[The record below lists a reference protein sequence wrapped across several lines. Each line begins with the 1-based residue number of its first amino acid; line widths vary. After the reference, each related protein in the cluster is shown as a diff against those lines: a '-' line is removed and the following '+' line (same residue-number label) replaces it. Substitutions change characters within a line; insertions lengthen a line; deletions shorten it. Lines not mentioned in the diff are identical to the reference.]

1 MNFGDNT
8 LTLEVSYPEIRYEFD
23 YEAKGRMFLLAF
35 DSAGAGTATLKNV
48 SYIVKFTLEEYLKD
62 NKKYLR
68 VVGSHL
74 EMKPESIT
82 FYYENLFKDKAL
94 NDAFN
99 REMSESWK
107 EIFDKFKKYSTFLIE
122 FDFLF
127 SLAATFKK
135 CNRKRDDLDQC
146 LSTAVAD
153 AVRQLGQPQSAIG
166 LPSLEPLEI
175 PSLTVGAGTGPV
187 GFAQNFHNVKIKG
200 LTKDFTLKAKMDTK
214 ENILNLE
221 FVYADFRIEADY
233 EIDGRILVLP
243 IRGKGP
249 GLLVLERVKLN
260 FNFFLEEYEKKNK
273 KHYRVTKS
281 EMAIEPGS
289 IQFTLSNLFD
299 GDKALGDNIN
309 QVLNDNWKEVFA
321 DVKSGYESGLGQ
333 VISSLFQNLLDKVP
347 ISDLFD
353 DK

>member
-1 MNFGDNT
+1 MIKYT
-8 LTLEVSYPEIRYEFD
+8 V
-23 YEAKGRMFLLAF
+23 LLC
-35 DSAGAGTATLKNV
+35 L
-48 SYIVKFTLEEYLKD
+48 IL
-62 NKKYLR
+62 
-68 VVGSHL
+68 
-74 EMKPESIT
+74 I
-82 FYYENLFKDKAL
+82 NLGCTSKL
-94 NDAFN
+94 P
-99 REMSESWK
+99 
-107 EIFDKFKKYSTFLIE
+107 
-122 FDFLF
+122 
-127 SLAATFKK
+127 ATFKK